1 MNLEHELREALKR
14 KNPPPGFEDAVI
26 RKLAPA
32 EPTPIPRSPFTFATM
47 ALPIA
52 ASLVIASAA
61 GLYVHHQQQQREE
74 QAQTE
79 KAARDVA
86 RALQLASE
94 KVSAVQ
100 VRVQEISEP

>member
-1 MNLEHELREALKR
+1 MNLERELREALKR
-14 KNPPPGFEDAVI
+14 KTPPPGFDDAVV
-26 RKLAPA
+26 RKLMPVEPVPA
-32 EPTPIPRSPFTFATM
+32 PRSQFSFARV

-52 ASLVIASAA
+52 ASLIIASGA
-61 GLYVHHQQQQREE
+61 GLYMHQQQQRQE

-94 KVSAVQ
+94 KVAAVQ
-100 VRVQEISEP
+100 VRLQEMSQP

>member
-14 KNPPPGFEDAVI
+14 KSPSPGFEDAVL
-26 RKLAPA
+26 RKCASAAPA
-32 EPTPIPRSPFTFATM
+32 PPPRPQARLARV
-47 ALPIA
+47 ALPLA

-61 GLYVHHQQQQREE
+61 GVYVHRHQQRQE

-100 VRVQEISEP
+100 VRVQEISQP